1 MYRREIRLVALAFST
16 GWALWLALVFGASSA
31 AALALELVPPAILLP
46 LVYIATTERRIDQG
60 SKRQSSQR

>member
-1 MYRREIRLVALAFST
+1 MYRREIRLVAVAVSVA
-16 GWALWLALVFGASSA
+16 WAIWLALVLGASSA

-46 LVYIATTERRIDQG
+46 LVYIATMEGRIDQD